1 MKTRTK
7 PFIAL
12 VLLPFIFVLAPLP
25 SLAQNQSKA
34 DQDKKPD
41 DLIICRVFVVVLEV
55 TVRDRKNKDVADLG
69 HEDFRVYEDGKKR
82 MIGRF
87 QRQGISVNGQAVT
100 LYKIGFYPIKEN
112 LDNKLRKIKIQVQ
125 TKSKMKYR
133 VQSFK

>member
-69 HEDFRVYEDGKKR
+69 HEDFRIYEDGKKR
-82 MIGRF
+82 MIGSF